1 VRQSSMGEFS
11 AIEPAH
17 SWNSRP
23 RLTRFFGGRKTGTL
37 LADTFGLVHGGPRI
51 LEVIAMFSSRSQ
63 IGAALLIVAALGCA
77 GCQQQKK
84 STSLDDVKKASDKV
98 AKEKQQAQEAE
109 QELAK
114 TKGEFQQTQERD
126 KYVQAQEQQLVQVD
140 TSIEQLKEQAAKQQ
154 GAQQEDMKPRIDEL
168 DSQRK
173 SVDKTLN
180 SVRKAKPDEW
190 KTMQA
195 DLDKGIQDLK
205 QSVAAVQSGKAP
217 AGQTGAA
224 AGNQTASD
232 QSKSGQQADQVKA
245 DQAKAEQAKAGQAKA
260 DQAKADQ
267 AQANQAKA
275 DQAKAQA
282 DQAKAQAEQA
292 KSQAEQAKAQSGTT
306 TK

>member
-1 VRQSSMGEFS
+1 MGEFS

-98 AKEKQQAQEAE
+98 AKEKQQAREAE

-114 TKGEFQQTQERD
+114 TKGEFQETQERD

-140 TSIEQLKEQAAKQQ
+140 ASIQQLRDQAGQQQ
-154 GAQQEDMKPRIDEL
+154 GAQQEQMKPRIDEL
-168 DSQRK
+168 ESQRK
-173 SVDKTLN
+173 NLGKSLDK
-180 SVRKAKPDEW
+180 VRSAKPSDW
-190 KTMQA
+190 KSMQS
-195 DLDKGIQDLK
+195 DVDQSLQQLK
-205 QSVAAVQSGKAP
+205 QSIAAVQSGKAP
-217 AGQTGAA
+217 SSE
-224 AGNQTASD
+224 TASAGEGQSGGQ
-232 QSKSGQQADQVKA
+232 QSKS
-245 DQAKAEQAKAGQAKA
+245 
-260 DQAKADQ
+260 
-267 AQANQAKA
+267 AQA
-275 DQAKAQA
+275 
-282 DQAKAQAEQA
+282 
-292 KSQAEQAKAQSGTT
+292 TP
-306 TK
+306 

>member
-1 VRQSSMGEFS
+1 MGEFS

-51 LEVIAMFSSRSQ
+51 LEGIAMFSSRSQ

-140 TSIEQLKEQAAKQQ
+140 TSIEQLKEHASQQ
-154 GAQQEDMKPRIDEL
+154 PGEQQEQIKGRIDEL
-168 DSQRK
+168 ESQRK
-173 SVDKTLN
+173 NVSKSLDGI
-180 SVRKAKPDEW
+180 RKANPDDW
-190 KTMQA
+190 KSMQG
-195 DLDKGIQDLK
+195 DLEKSIQELK
-205 QSVAAVQSGKAP
+205 QSVASVQSNKAP
-217 AGQTGAA
+217 TGNTPAP
-224 AGNQTASD
+224 QASQSASE
-232 QSKSGQQADQVKA
+232 QSKSGQP
-245 DQAKAEQAKAGQAKA
+245 AKP
-260 DQAKADQ
+260 
-267 AQANQAKA
+267 
-275 DQAKAQA
+275 
-282 DQAKAQAEQA
+282 
-292 KSQAEQAKAQSGTT
+292 
-306 TK
+306 